1 MDRQK
6 LRKKREGKIHR
17 KATIMIER
25 QNLSGAME
33 QMHEVVMMQALEA
46 RGN

>member
-1 MDRQK
+1 MNRQK

-17 KATIMIER
+17 KETIMVEK

-33 QMHEVVMMQALEA
+33 LMQVGTVAVFSL
-46 RGN
+46 RL